1 MTKLRYKI
9 MRLWLSK
16 NSEVPLKEQL
26 VTQFRLAILSAD
38 LPAGQKLPSTRELA
52 RRYKIH
58 ANTVS
63 AAYRELEERGWVN
76 FAHGSGVYVRK
87 FDAAAEL
94 EAELDLDQIISEF
107 LKLARGKGFALNEI
121 RTRLRHWLEMQA
133 PDHFLLIEPD
143 AQFRKILAAEIQA
156 ATGFPVTECSL
167 EDCGQREV
175 YFGAMPVA
183 VYGQGEVVR
192 AALPPHS
199 HLLLLRLRSV
209 TEALK
214 NEKRPS
220 PEDLLIVVSQYP
232 DFLQWSRAVF
242 GAIGLDPL
250 SLEFRDAS
258 KRGWQRG
265 LESSTFVITETI
277 TEKIIPP
284 GVKARVF
291 QMLSDQSV
299 ADLQNYVAH
308 LQAA

>member
-1 MTKLRYKI
+1 

-16 NSEVPLKEQL
+16 NSEVPIKEQL
-26 VTQFRLAILSAD
+26 VTQFRLAILSED
-38 LPAGQKLPSTRELA
+38 LQPGQKLPSTRELA

-87 FDAAAEL
+87 FDAEAQL
-94 EAELDLDQIISEF
+94 DAELDLDQIISEF
-107 LKLARGKGFALNEI
+107 FKLARGKGFTINEI
-121 RTRLRHWLEMQA
+121 RTRLRRWLEMQS

-143 AQFRKILAAEIQA
+143 AAFRQILAAEIYD
-156 ATGFPVTECSL
+156 ATGFPVTECGL
-167 EDCGQREV
+167 EDCGKREL
-175 YFGAMPVA
+175 YLGAMPVA

-192 AALPPHS
+192 AALPAHS

-214 NEKRPS
+214 NEARPGA
-220 PEDLLIVVSQYP
+220 EDLLIVVSQYP
-232 DFLQWSRAVF
+232 DFLHWSRAVF

-250 SLEFRDAS
+250 SLEFRDAR

-291 QMLSDQSV
+291 KMLSDQSIV
-299 ADLQNYVAH
+299 ALQKYVAH
-308 LQAA
+308 LKAT

>member
-1 MTKLRYKI
+1 

-26 VTQFRLAILSAD
+26 VTQFRLAILSED
-38 LPAGQKLPSTRELA
+38 LPPGQKLPSTRELA

-87 FDAAAEL
+87 FDAEAQFD
-94 EAELDLDQIISEF
+94 AELDLDQIISEF
-107 LKLARGKGFALNEI
+107 LKLARGKGFSLNEV
-121 RTRLRHWLEMQA
+121 RTRLRHWLEMQS

-143 AQFRKILAAEIQA
+143 AQFRQILAAEIHE

-167 EDCGQREV
+167 EDCGKREF

-183 VYGQGEVVR
+183 IYGQGEVVR
-192 AALPPHS
+192 GALPPHS

-214 NEKRPS
+214 NEKRPGE
-220 PEDLLIVVSQYP
+220 EDLLIVVSQYP
-232 DFLQWSRAVF
+232 DFLHWSRAVF

-291 QMLSDQSV
+291 QMLSDQSI
-299 ADLQNYVAH
+299 ADLQKYVAH
-308 LQAA
+308 LQVT

>member
-1 MTKLRYKI
+1 

-26 VTQFRLAILSAD
+26 ITQFRLAILSAD

-63 AAYRELEERGWVN
+63 AAYRELEERGWVK
-76 FAHGSGVYVRK
+76 FAHGSGVYVRE
-87 FDAAAEL
+87 FDADAPL

-107 LKLARGKGFALNEI
+107 LKLAQRKGFTLNEI
-121 RTRLRHWLEMQA
+121 RTRLRHWLELQA

-143 AQFRKILAAEIQA
+143 PQFRQILAAEIHE

-167 EDCGQREV
+167 ADCSKREV
-175 YFGAMPVA
+175 YFGAMPIA
-183 VYGQGEVVR
+183 AYGQGEVVR

-220 PEDLLIVVSQYP
+220 PDDLLIVVSQCP
-232 DFLQWSRAVF
+232 DFLQWSRAVL

-250 SLEFRDAS
+250 SLEFRDAT

-291 QMLSDQSV
+291 RMLSEQSI

-308 LQAA
+308 LQTT